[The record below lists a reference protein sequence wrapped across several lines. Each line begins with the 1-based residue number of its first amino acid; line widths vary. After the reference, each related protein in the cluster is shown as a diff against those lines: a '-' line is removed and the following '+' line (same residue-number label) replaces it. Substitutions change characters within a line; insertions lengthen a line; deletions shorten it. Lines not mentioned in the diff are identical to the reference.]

1 MTGKRIYQ
9 LLLSFL
15 CILLAVLICSAA
27 VRICRDGSRR
37 KAEHPMETVYTKEA
51 VEDAS
56 AHIAPLFIV
65 VAVMAGGGIVLG
77 IQDDRKV
84 RPSVRAQNADKP
96 DAVGRSPDRKKQVI
110 LRAVLLA
117 AAALFIIAGICN
129 GSMKDTFVKAAN
141 ICTECIGLG

>member
-65 VAVMAGGGIVLG
+65 VAVMAGGR
-77 IQDDRKV
+77 DRAWNTG
-84 RPSVRAQNADKP
+84 RPE
-96 DAVGRSPDRKKQVI
+96 SPPVSP
-110 LRAVLLA
+110 
-117 AAALFIIAGICN
+117 G
-129 GSMKDTFVKAAN
+129 
-141 ICTECIGLG
+141 TECR

>member
-77 IQDDRKV
+77 IRDDRKA
-84 RPSVRAQNADKP
+84 RPPVRAQKADKA
-96 DAVGRSPDRKKQVI
+96 DAVERPPDRKKQVI

-129 GSMKDTFVKAAN
+129 GSMQDTFVKAAN

>member
-37 KAEHPMETVYTKEA
+37 KAEHPMEQV
-51 VEDAS
+51 S
-56 AHIAPLFIV
+56 GPI
-65 VAVMAGGGIVLG
+65 GIV
-77 IQDDRKV
+77 QVVD
-84 RPSVRAQNADKP
+84 QT
-96 DAVGRSPDRKKQVI
+96 PDRKKQVI

-129 GSMKDTFVKAAN
+129 GSMQDTFVKAAN